1 MRSTETRARRME
13 VRPRKNSVSE
23 GCEQCLAK
31 GGNEISFCGNTVFL
45 KSPAWEHNPAVQAG
59 GAVAASH
66 PHINTDFSFLFSSET
81 EIDTFCVGLDW
92 KKKKKRVPWSK
103 LPLSLNSLSSPGMDF
118 ISREPFYSYTYL
130 QTHTRCLTIR
140 KIFIFTRQQAVL
152 VAMAFV
158 SIIFTI

>member
-45 KSPAWEHNPAVQAG
+45 KSPAWEQNLAVQAG

-66 PHINTDFSFLFSSET
+66 AHINTDFSFLFSSET
-81 EIDTFCVGLDW
+81 EIDISCVGLDW
-92 KKKKKRVPWSK
+92 KKKVPRSK

-118 ISREPFYSYTYL
+118 ILREPFYSYTYL
-130 QTHTRCLTIR
+130 QTHTKCLTIR

-158 SIIFTI
+158 SIVFTI